1 MNFLKQYKDYM
12 SISNNNIKTNTNLL
26 SALKK
31 VNSLHL
37 SLLLFNKMCLLEF
50 SLLT

>member
-31 VNSLHL
+31 SQFFAFKFVII
-37 SLLLFNKMCLLEF
+37 
-50 SLLT
+50 